1 MSPLIALAL
10 VLLALPLVAAL
21 AVTGR
26 RALLAALPLLV
37 TLNGVAIPVGGF
49 AVRVDQVAALLL
61 AGALVLGC
69 IMGHRRFYVDPPM
82 RWLAAFGVLNLVAS
96 ALFSPDRGYSVTQV
110 ANIASAWAIYVV
122 VVNYADDP
130 AMSRDL
136 QRRYLAAGL
145 FATALGIVAFVLGK
159 AGLDVGGA
167 NVVEYVDDIAQ
178 PVGSYGTMREPNIYG
193 SYSAAMLVL
202 ATGLTLLPTPHPI
215 VGPRTARVV
224 AASGAV
230 ALILSFTR
238 GAWLGAF
245 CGLVVLLVLAGR
257 HFGLRVRLRT
267 LLAPVAVLAVLS
279 LVLWFSPFEAAEFFR
294 YKVRNLFN
302 PQSSN
307 AVVRLV
313 VFGFALEQFAERP
326 LLGWGTYS
334 FAPLMAEGI
343 AFRQIENWQNLW
355 IPNFVLQVMH
365 DTGIVGLLVFLALLA
380 SVIRRGLRA
389 ARLAA
394 TGDRSRAATLVALV
408 ASYCTLFVP
417 FLFTTG
423 FSLGY
428 AWLLPA
434 LIGAHARIVLDAVPA
449 RAPGPVEAASSAA
462 A

>member
-10 VLLALPLVAAL
+10 LLLAIPLVV
-21 AVTGR
+21 AVAVVGR
-26 RALLAALPLLV
+26 RALLALLPLLV
-37 TLNGVAIPVGGF
+37 TLNGVAIPVRGF
-49 AVRVDQVAALLL
+49 AVRVDQLAALLL
-61 AGALVLGC
+61 AGALALGC
-69 IMGHRRFYVDPPM
+69 LMGHRRFYVDPPM
-82 RWLAAFGVLNLVAS
+82 RWLAAFAVLNLAAS

-110 ANIASAWAIYVV
+110 ANIASAWVIYVV
-122 VVNYADDP
+122 VVNYADD
-130 AMSRDL
+130 AGMTRTL

-145 FATALGIVAFVLGK
+145 FATALGILAFVLGK
-159 AGLDVGGA
+159 AGVDVGGA
-167 NVVEYVDDIAQ
+167 NVVEYVNDAAQ

-202 ATGLTLLPTPHPI
+202 ATGLTLLPTTHPM

-224 AASGAV
+224 AACSAIG
-230 ALILSFTR
+230 LILSFTR

-245 CGLVVLLVLAGR
+245 VGLVVLLVLAGR
-257 HFGLRVRLRT
+257 HFGLRIRLRT
-267 LLAPVAVLAVLS
+267 LLAPVALLAILS

-294 YKVRNLFN
+294 YKVRNLLN

-313 VFGFALEQFAERP
+313 VFGLALEQFAQRP

-343 AFRQIENWQNLW
+343 AFRQLENWQNLW

-389 ARLAA
+389 ARAA
-394 TGDRSRAATLVALV
+394 AESDRPRAAALVALV

-434 LIGAHARIVLDAVPA
+434 LIGAHARQVLDVAPGRAREAA
-449 RAPGPVEAASSAA
+449 RATAVAA
-462 A
+462 